1 MTILFKRIVILIKY
15 LLAVLIILLAQLP
28 QGNATE
34 LYPQNL
40 KIKASLSDYNYKSNA
55 EIEKLFREN
64 LSSFDNIVY
73 TIIPMGVVVSINGY
87 MFYDEGKDKL
97 KENAFGI
104 LDIMA
109 RLIKNLDKP
118 CLIESNTTATSFEN
132 SDYMSN
138 WELSIVRANDIVSYL
153 ISKEIPPK
161 KIRANG
167 FGEMIPFYNENNNPM
182 QERIDFVI
190 FNYEDNFRQ

>member
-1 MTILFKRIVILIKY
+1 MTILFKRIVILFRY
-15 LLAVLIILLAQLP
+15 LIIVLIILLTQQP
-28 QGNATE
+28 KSNAAE
-34 LYPQNL
+34 QFPQNL
-40 KIKASLSDYNYKSNA
+40 KIKASLSDFNYKSNKD
-55 EIEKLFREN
+55 IEKIFREN
-64 LSSFDNIVY
+64 LSNFDNIAY
-73 TIIPMGVVVSINGY
+73 TTIPMGVVVSINGY
-87 MFYDEGKDKL
+87 LFYDEGKDKL

-104 LDIMA
+104 LDIIA

-118 CLIESNTTATSFEN
+118 CLIESNTTSKSFEK

-138 WELSIVRANDIVSYL
+138 WELSIVRANSIVNYL
-153 ISKEIPPK
+153 ISKEIASN

-167 FGEMIPFYNENNNPM
+167 FGEMIPFYNENNNQM